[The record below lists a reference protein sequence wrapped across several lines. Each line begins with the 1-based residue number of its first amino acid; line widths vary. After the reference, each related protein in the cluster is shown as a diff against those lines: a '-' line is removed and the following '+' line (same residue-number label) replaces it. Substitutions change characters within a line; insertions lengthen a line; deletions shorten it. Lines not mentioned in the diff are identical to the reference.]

1 MWVIAERA
9 TYTTVVLRPRRAARR
24 RPEIDPMGYLYAVL
38 DEGAVRATCVVH
50 DERPQARRRLTLLVR
65 EVAGPGAVVV
75 AEDADDLL
83 VRLGAATRPIAVLGL
98 AETAPTGLDAVRRV
112 LAEAPGAAVLV
123 AGSADARAP
132 AQEALAAGATGFLRW
147 DAPRTMIRT
156 LVRSVVATAPG
167 EDLLPAPAPASRAGG
182 PGRTGGGLRDVVV
195 DLEAQRRLELSV
207 REVQVLIGV
216 SRGLT
221 NADIGR
227 RLYLSDHTV
236 KSHTGHLFRKLG
248 AGDRAQAVSH
258 AWRLGLFVPAPTR
271 RASVGTP

>member
-1 MWVIAERA
+1 M
-9 TYTTVVLRPRRAARR
+9 
-24 RPEIDPMGYLYAVL
+24 L
-38 DEGAVRATCVVH
+38 DEGVAGATCVVH
-50 DERPQARRRLTLLVR
+50 DERPQSRRRLTLLLR
-65 EVAGPGAVVV
+65 EVAGPEAVVE
-75 AEDADDLL
+75 AEDVDDLL
-83 VRLGAATRPIAVLGL
+83 ARLVTTRRAMAVLGL
-98 AETAPTGLDAVRRV
+98 AETEPTGLAAVRRV
-112 LAEAPGAAVLV
+112 LAEAPGTAVLV
-123 AGSADARAP
+123 AGPTEASG
-132 AQEALAAGATGFLRW
+132 QQALAEGAAGFLRW

-156 LVRSVVATAPG
+156 LVRSLSSVAAG
-167 EDLLPAPAPASRAGG
+167 DDLLPRAAASAASAAPAPRTSDTDDT
-182 PGRTGGGLRDVVV
+182 GRLRDVVV

-258 AWRLGLFVPAPTR
+258 AWRLGLFVPAPAR
-271 RASVGTP
+271 RAGV

>member
-1 MWVIAERA
+1 MRYV
-9 TYTTVVLRPRRAARR
+9 
-24 RPEIDPMGYLYAVL
+24 YAVL
-38 DEGAVRATCVVH
+38 DVGVAGATCVVH
-50 DERPQARRRLTLLVR
+50 DERPQSRRRLTLLLR
-65 EVAGPGAVVV
+65 EAAGPEAVVE
-75 AEDADDLL
+75 AEDVDDLL
-83 VRLGAATRPIAVLGL
+83 ACLVTTRRAMAVLGL
-98 AETAPTGLDAVRRV
+98 AEAEPTGLAAVRRV
-112 LAEAPGAAVLV
+112 LAEAPGTAVLV
-123 AGSADARAP
+123 AGPTEASGR
-132 AQEALAAGATGFLRW
+132 QALAEGAAGFLRW

-156 LVRSVVATAPG
+156 LVRSLSSAAAG
-167 EDLLPAPAPASRAGG
+167 DDLLPRAAPSAAPAP
-182 PGRTGGGLRDVVV
+182 RTGDADGAGGLRDVVV

-258 AWRLGLFVPAPTR
+258 AWRLGLFVPAPAR
-271 RASVGTP
+271 RARV

>member
-1 MWVIAERA
+1 
-9 TYTTVVLRPRRAARR
+9 
-24 RPEIDPMGYLYAVL
+24 VL
-38 DEGAVRATCVVH
+38 DEGVAGATCVVH
-50 DERPQARRRLTLLVR
+50 DERPQSRRRLTLLLR
-65 EVAGPGAVVV
+65 EVAGPEAVVE
-75 AEDADDLL
+75 AEDVDDLL
-83 VRLGAATRPIAVLGL
+83 ARLVTTRRAMAVLGL
-98 AETAPTGLDAVRRV
+98 AETEPTGLAAVRRV
-112 LAEAPGAAVLV
+112 LADAPGTAVLV
-123 AGSADARAP
+123 AGPTEASG
-132 AQEALAAGATGFLRW
+132 QQALAEGAAGFLRW

-156 LVRSVVATAPG
+156 LVRSLSSVAAG
-167 EDLLPAPAPASRAGG
+167 EDLLPRAAASATSAAPAP
-182 PGRTGGGLRDVVV
+182 RTGDPDGALRDVVV

-258 AWRLGLFVPAPTR
+258 AWRLGLFVPAPAR
-271 RASVGTP
+271 RMRV

>member
-1 MWVIAERA
+1 
-9 TYTTVVLRPRRAARR
+9 
-24 RPEIDPMGYLYAVL
+24 MGVA
-38 DEGAVRATCVVH
+38 GATCVVH
-50 DERPQARRRLTLLVR
+50 DERPQSRRRLTLLLR
-65 EVAGPGAVVV
+65 EAAGPDAVVEAQDV
-75 AEDADDLL
+75 DDLL
-83 VRLGAATRPIAVLGL
+83 ACLVTRRRAMAVLGL
-98 AETAPTGLDAVRRV
+98 AETEPTGLAAVRRV
-112 LAEAPGAAVLV
+112 LAEAPGTAVLV
-123 AGSADARAP
+123 AGPTEASG
-132 AQEALAAGATGFLRW
+132 QQALAEGASGFLRW

-156 LVRSVVATAPG
+156 LVRSLSSAAAG
-167 EDLLPAPAPASRAGG
+167 DDLLPRAAASATPAP
-182 PGRTGGGLRDVVV
+182 RTGDADDAGLRDVVV

-258 AWRLGLFVPAPTR
+258 AWRLGLFVPAPAR
-271 RASVGTP
+271 RARV

>member
-1 MWVIAERA
+1 
-9 TYTTVVLRPRRAARR
+9 
-24 RPEIDPMGYLYAVL
+24 VL
-38 DEGAVRATCVVH
+38 DEGVAAATCVVH
-50 DERPQARRRLTLLVR
+50 DERPQSRRRLTLLLR
-65 EVAGPGAVVV
+65 EVAGPEAVVE
-75 AEDADDLL
+75 AEDVDDLL
-83 VRLGAATRPIAVLGL
+83 ARLVTTRRAMAVLGL
-98 AETAPTGLDAVRRV
+98 AESEPTGLVAVRRV
-112 LAEAPGAAVLV
+112 VAEAPGTAVLV
-123 AGSADARAP
+123 TGPTEASG
-132 AQEALAAGATGFLRW
+132 QQALAEGAAGFLRW

-156 LVRSVVATAPG
+156 LVRSLSSAAAGDDLLPRAASVATA
-167 EDLLPAPAPASRAGG
+167 APAPRSRDGDDA
-182 PGRTGGGLRDVVV
+182 RDLRDVVV

-258 AWRLGLFVPAPTR
+258 AWRLGLFVPAPAR
-271 RASVGTP
+271 RVRV

>member
-1 MWVIAERA
+1 
-9 TYTTVVLRPRRAARR
+9 
-24 RPEIDPMGYLYAVL
+24 MGVA
-38 DEGAVRATCVVH
+38 GATCVVH
-50 DERPQARRRLTLLVR
+50 DERPQSRRRLTLLLR
-65 EVAGPGAVVV
+65 EAAGPDAVVEAQDV
-75 AEDADDLL
+75 DDLL
-83 VRLGAATRPIAVLGL
+83 ACLVTRRRAMAVLGL
-98 AETAPTGLDAVRRV
+98 AETEPTGLAAVRRV
-112 LAEAPGAAVLV
+112 LAEAPGTAVLV
-123 AGSADARAP
+123 AGPTEASG
-132 AQEALAAGATGFLRW
+132 QQALAEGASGFLRW

-156 LVRSVVATAPG
+156 LVRSLSSAAAG
-167 EDLLPAPAPASRAGG
+167 DDLLPRATPAP
-182 PGRTGGGLRDVVV
+182 RTGDADDAGLRDVVV

-258 AWRLGLFVPAPTR
+258 AWRLGLFVPAPAR
-271 RASVGTP
+271 RARV

>member
-1 MWVIAERA
+1 MR
-9 TYTTVVLRPRRAARR
+9 
-24 RPEIDPMGYLYAVL
+24 YLYAVPE
-38 DEGAVRATCVVH
+38 EGVAGATCVVH

-65 EVAGPGAVVV
+65 EVAGPEAVVEAQDV
-75 AEDADDLL
+75 DDVLA
-83 VRLGAATRPIAVLGL
+83 RLATATRAMAVLGL
-98 AETAPTGLDAVRRV
+98 AETEPTGLAAVRRV
-112 LAEAPGAAVLV
+112 LTEAPGTAVLV
-123 AGSADARAP
+123 AGSGEAP
-132 AQEALAAGATGFLRW
+132 GQQALAEGAAGFLRW

-156 LVRSVVATAPG
+156 LVRSLSSAASG
-167 EDLLPAPAPASRAGG
+167 DDLLPRPAASPAPVPREPEG
-182 PGRTGGGLRDVVV
+182 TGALRDVVV
-195 DLEAQRRLELSV
+195 DLGAQHRLDLSV

-258 AWRLGLFVPAPTR
+258 AWRLGLFVPAPPR
-271 RASVGTP
+271 RD